1 MSCFTFCYEN
11 KTRIINL
18 FFTERENER
27 MEEKRQRIEERK
39 QKEATSTTE
48 ASTAPTSTEETAAG
62 ANEEDNFI
70 HDVEPKK
77 GLKIEVHA
85 TATHHH
91 QQLDPVQSH
100 AQAHDFSHNQAV
112 S

>member
-1 MSCFTFCYEN
+1 M
-11 KTRIINL
+11 
-18 FFTERENER
+18 ER

-39 QKEATSTTE
+39 QKDATTTTATS
-48 ASTAPTSTEETAAG
+48 AAPTSTEESVKMDV
-62 ANEEDNFI
+62 EDNFI

-91 QQLDPVQSH
+91 QQIDPVQAH

-112 S
+112 SF